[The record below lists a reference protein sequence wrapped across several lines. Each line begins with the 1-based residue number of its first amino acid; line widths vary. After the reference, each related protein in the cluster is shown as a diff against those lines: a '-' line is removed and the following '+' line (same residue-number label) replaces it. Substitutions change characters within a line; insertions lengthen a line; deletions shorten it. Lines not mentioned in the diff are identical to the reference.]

1 MPYEDLISAVKA
13 GAQERIKEIQ
23 DRAQAE
29 AQKIRKDAEER
40 TQSTRSAYLDEAA
53 RGVKLEKSKLISKAG
68 ADKRMALARL
78 KDDLFQ
84 QVFARAAQQMALA
97 RNHPAY
103 RESFKKMV
111 HETMEELAGEEVTVH
126 IDSRDEPLCREIL
139 KEIQRNCGVVTDLT
153 TLGGLNATTA
163 GERLMVFNTL
173 ESRLQRAKELMKSEI
188 MSTLYGD

>member
-1 MPYEDLISAVKA
+1 MPYEDLITAVKA
-13 GAQERIKEIQ
+13 TAQERIKEIQ

-40 TQSTRSAYLDEAA
+40 AQGIRSTHLEEAA
-53 RGVKLEKSKLISKAG
+53 RNLQLEKGKLISKVG
-68 ADKRMALARL
+68 TEKRMALARV

-84 QVFARAAQQMALA
+84 QVFARAAQETTSA

-111 HETMEELAGEEVTVH
+111 REAIEELAGEEIRMHV
-126 IDSRDEPLCREIL
+126 DPRDELLCRETL
-139 KEIQRNCGVVTDLT
+139 REMQRNCDVVTDLT
-153 TLGGLNATTA
+153 TLGGLNATTVD
-163 GERLMVFNTL
+163 ERLMVFNTL

>member
-13 GAQERIKEIQ
+13 SAQERIKELQ
-23 DRAQAE
+23 ERAQAE

-40 TQSTRSAYLDEAA
+40 AQGTRSAYLEEAA
-53 RGVKLEKSKLISKAG
+53 RGVKLEKGKLISKVG
-68 ADKRMALARL
+68 AEKRMALARL

-84 QVFARAAQQMALA
+84 QVFARAAQEISSV

-103 RESFKKMV
+103 RESFKGMV
-111 HETMEELAGEEVTVH
+111 REAMEELAREEVRIH
-126 IDSRDEPLCREIL
+126 IDPRDETLCREIL
-139 KEIQRNCGVVTDLT
+139 KEMQRNCDVVTDLT

-163 GERLMVFNTL
+163 DGRLMVLNTL

>member
-23 DRAQAE
+23 ERAQAE
-29 AQKIRKDAEER
+29 ALKIRKDAEER
-40 TQSTRSAYLDEAA
+40 TQSTRSAYLEEAA

-68 ADKRMALARL
+68 AEKRMALARV

-84 QVFARAAQQMALA
+84 KVFTRAAQQMASA
-97 RNHPAY
+97 RNNPAY
-103 RESFKKMV
+103 RESFKNMV
-111 HETMEELAGEEVTVH
+111 REAMEELAGQEVTVH
-126 IDSRDEPLCREIL
+126 IDPRDEPLCREIL

-163 GERLMVFNTL
+163 DERLMVFNTI
-173 ESRLQRAKELMKSEI
+173 ESRLQRAKELMKSEV
-188 MSTLYGD
+188 MSALYGD

>member
-1 MPYEDLISAVKA
+1 MPYDDLISAVKA

-40 TQSTRSAYLDEAA
+40 TQSTRSTYLEEAA

-68 ADKRMALARL
+68 AEKRMALARV

-84 QVFARAAQQMALA
+84 QVFTRAAQQMALA
-97 RNHPAY
+97 RNNPAY
-103 RESFKKMV
+103 RASFKKMV
-111 HETMEELAGEEVTVH
+111 HETMDELGGEEVRLH
-126 IDSRDEPLCREIL
+126 IDPRDEALCRETL
-139 KEIQRNCGVVTDLT
+139 KEMQRNCEVVPDLT

-163 GERLMVFNTL
+163 DERLLVFNTI

-188 MSTLYGD
+188 MSALYGD

>member
-13 GAQERIKEIQ
+13 SAQERIKEIQ

-40 TQSTRSAYLDEAA
+40 AQSIRSAYLEEAA
-53 RGVKLEKSKLISKAG
+53 RDVKLERSKLTSKAG
-68 ADKRMALARL
+68 AEKRMALARV

-84 QVFARAAQQMALA
+84 QVFARAAQQMASA

-103 RESFKKMV
+103 RTSYKSMV
-111 HETMEELAGEEVTVH
+111 REAMEELAGEEVRLH
-126 IDSRDEPLCREIL
+126 IDPRDELLCREIL
-139 KEIQRNCGVVTDLT
+139 KEMQRNCEVIPDLT

-163 GERLMVFNTL
+163 DERLMVFNTI
-173 ESRLQRAKELMKSEI
+173 ESRLERAKELMKSET
-188 MSTLYGD
+188 MSALYGD